1 MGLRYGEG
9 LSIGS
14 GGILDPPM
22 SSAPAL
28 AFNDVSK
35 HYRGFFRSQWI
46 TALRN
51 FSLRVER
58 GEIFGFLG
66 PNGAGKTTAMHLAIG
81 LMLPSSGRG
90 EMLGHEFGH
99 APTRRRVGFLAENVS
114 LYHRP
119 AAKLVRFYGAL
130 NGMRDPQ
137 LRQRTAEM
145 LKELE
150 LTDVA
155 DRNAGKFSRGM
166 LQRIGLAQALVN
178 DPDLLILDE
187 PASALDPLG
196 RMRVREILLRAR
208 EAGKTVFLSSHLLS
222 EVEQICD
229 RLAIVIKGRVAR
241 VGTLAELLES
251 QDRFVITAK
260 GIDALMFEGSQQN
273 GFIKITVPALTQ
285 RRTIE
290 KIWLAGGEVI
300 AVNPIRRTL
309 EDLFVELANQ
319 NGGGHRDDA
328 GAREPQ

>member
-1 MGLRYGEG
+1 M
-9 LSIGS
+9 LS
-14 GGILDPPM
+14 L
-22 SSAPAL
+22 PAL
-28 AFNDVSK
+28 EFNNVSK
-35 HYRGFFRSQWI
+35 QYRGFFRSQWV
-46 TALRN
+46 TALRD
-51 FSLRVER
+51 FSLRVEP

-81 LMLPSSGRG
+81 LMFPSSGHG
-90 EMLGHEFGH
+90 EMLGHRFGH
-99 APTRRRVGFLAENVS
+99 APTRRRVGFLAENVA

-130 NGMRDPQ
+130 NGMRDPL
-137 LRQRTAEM
+137 LRRRTSEM
-145 LKELE
+145 LQELE
-150 LTDVA
+150 LTEVA
-155 DRNAGKFSRGM
+155 GRNAGKFSRGM
-166 LQRIGLAQALVN
+166 LQRVGLAQALVN
-178 DPDLLILDE
+178 DPELLILDE

-196 RMRVREILLRAR
+196 RLRVRELLLRAR

-241 VGTLAELLES
+241 IGTLAELLET

-260 GIDALMFEGSQQN
+260 GIDALMFEGTPQN
-273 GFIKITVPALTQ
+273 GFIKITVPALNQ

-309 EDLFVELANQ
+309 EDLFVELAGQ
-319 NGGGHRDDA
+319 NGGGHSEHDDA
-328 GAREPQ
+328 RESQ

>member
-1 MGLRYGEG
+1 
-9 LSIGS
+9 
-14 GGILDPPM
+14 M
-22 SSAPAL
+22 SSVPAL
-28 AFNDVSK
+28 VFNDVSK
-35 HYRGFFRSQWI
+35 HYRSFFRSQWV

-58 GEIFGFLG
+58 GEILGFLG

-81 LMLPSSGRG
+81 LMFPSSGRG
-90 EMLGHEFGH
+90 EMLGHSFGH
-99 APTRRRVGFLAENVS
+99 APTRRRIGFLAENVS
-114 LYHRP
+114 LYHRS

-137 LRQRTAEM
+137 LRHRTTEM

-150 LTDVA
+150 ITDVA

-166 LQRIGLAQALVN
+166 LQRVGLAQALVN
-178 DPDLLILDE
+178 DPELLILDE

-208 EAGKTVFLSSHLLS
+208 DAGKTVFLSSHLLS

-229 RLAIVIKGRVAR
+229 RMAIVIKGRVAR

-319 NGGGHRDDA
+319 NGGGHAGQDDA
-328 GAREPQ
+328 RDSH